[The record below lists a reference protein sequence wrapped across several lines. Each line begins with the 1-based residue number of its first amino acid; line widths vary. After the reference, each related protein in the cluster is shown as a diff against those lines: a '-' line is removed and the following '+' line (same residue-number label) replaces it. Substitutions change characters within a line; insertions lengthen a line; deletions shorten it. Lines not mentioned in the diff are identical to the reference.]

1 MEFSMSFRDCDF
13 PFKSRQYEKWDDK
26 FLCSKI
32 YLSNKIV
39 AKYRRRDTVGKEK
52 SKNVSSVA
60 FRL

>member
-1 MEFSMSFRDCDF
+1 M
-13 PFKSRQYEKWDDK
+13 FKD
-26 FLCSKI
+26 

-39 AKYRRRDTVGKEK
+39 AKYRRRDTVGKGK